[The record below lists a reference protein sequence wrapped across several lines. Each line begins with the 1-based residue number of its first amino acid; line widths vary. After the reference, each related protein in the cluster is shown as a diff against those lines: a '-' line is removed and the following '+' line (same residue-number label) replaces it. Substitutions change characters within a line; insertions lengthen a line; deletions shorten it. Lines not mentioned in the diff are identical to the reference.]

1 MLLLLLFVETQR
13 TMFVSARNRSA
24 QTYEIKWHTDLMKP
38 WGRFTSNWITICC
51 DLHPTVIFSYTP
63 APPPL
68 PPPTPTSSKQ
78 QQQQQ
83 NTRFNLIHILSNSLT
98 YLLRDEKWWHFSI
111 PLFIYIIWNIP
122 FSGFW
127 IPSFRLPA
135 FPTYPILTISLSVSR
150 KDNNAGLKCSVSW
163 KKSVIVFLHISKIIL
178 LNAQWVKFF
187 AEISKGR
194 LFISIAFFNGQ
205 PLLGAFPTDKP
216 SYSCIKEKVTSF
228 TH

>member
-1 MLLLLLFVETQR
+1 MLLLLLFVETQL

-24 QTYEIKWHTDLMKP
+24 QTYEIKWHTESHEAMGSVHIWLNYYMLWSSSD
-38 WGRFTSNWITICC
+38 C
-51 DLHPTVIFSYTP
+51 DFLVTP
-63 APPPL
+63 PPPPL

-78 QQQQQ
+78 QQLQ

-98 YLLRDEKWWHFSI
+98 YLLRDEKWWHFSV

-122 FSGFW
+122 FSGFH

-178 LNAQWVKFF
+178 LNA
-187 AEISKGR
+187 
-194 LFISIAFFNGQ
+194 
-205 PLLGAFPTDKP
+205 
-216 SYSCIKEKVTSF
+216 
-228 TH
+228 